1 MTQISW
7 LGHATFELRFDTGE
21 VLLTDPWIEGN
32 PSFPKGYK
40 LKRVD
45 AISISHGHS
54 DHMNDVI
61 PVAKQFQPK
70 VVAIFETASWLEKQG
85 VKNTI
90 GMNKGGTVDLG
101 FVKLTMTHAL
111 HSCSLKD
118 GDKLIYGGEAAGYVL
133 TLKDGRRAYFA
144 GDTCVF
150 SDMSLIAELYK
161 PELAFLPIG
170 DFYTMGPDQ
179 AALAVRMLKVK
190 TIIPMHYGTFPALK
204 GTPEDLSAELK
215 GQEVRVFAL
224 EKGQPVQWPEAVSSI
239 SAR

>member
-1 MTQISW
+1 
-7 LGHATFELRFDTGE
+7 
-21 VLLTDPWIEGN
+21 
-32 PSFPKGYK
+32 
-40 LKRVD
+40 
-45 AISISHGHS
+45 
-54 DHMNDVI
+54 
-61 PVAKQFQPK
+61 
-70 VVAIFETASWLEKQG
+70 
-85 VKNTI
+85 
-90 GMNKGGTVDLG
+90 
-101 FVKLTMTHAL
+101 
-111 HSCSLKD
+111 
-118 GDKLIYGGEAAGYVL
+118 
-133 TLKDGRRAYFA
+133 
-144 GDTCVF
+144 
-150 SDMSLIAELYK
+150 MSLIAELYK